1 MLYVLLFTQN
11 PLGRL
16 TPLMLLTILAF
27 HVGIN
32 PLSGKRTSSSN
43 SSCKVRAL
51 LSSKRGKR
59 KITKVKKMAILIKQM
74 K

>member
-1 MLYVLLFTQN
+1 
-11 PLGRL
+11 
-16 TPLMLLTILAF
+16 MLLTILAL

-32 PLSGKRTSSSN
+32 LLSGKITPSSN
-43 SSCKVRAL
+43 NSCKVRAL

-59 KITKVKKMAILIKQM
+59 KITKAKRIAMLIKHM